1 MTNFSGF
8 KGRAKRLDDI
18 DLPKLGHR
26 IGVGED
32 ELHAFMDVETS
43 GGGFDPQGRPKI
55 LFEPHVFYRNLRGAK
70 RDEAVRA
77 GLAYPKWGEKPY
89 GKQSEQYP
97 KLERARAID
106 ETAALRA
113 CSWGL
118 GQILG
123 ENHAMVG
130 YESPQ
135 AMVLAFMDDEEN
147 HLEAIVQFLIKSG
160 IDDDLRAHNWTTV
173 ARVYNGPGYAKNAY
187 HTRMEAAFKKWKA
200 IRDTPWSPDT
210 PEAPQPGDKPADPV
224 VTVSEPPP
232 GRDHYTP
239 ADVKAPAAPA
249 KSGWAALIAALVAI
263 FKRSAK

>member
-70 RDEAVRA
+70 RDAAVKA
-77 GLAYPKWGEKPY
+77 GLAYPKQGTKPY
-89 GKQSEQYP
+89 GKESEQYP
-97 KLERARAID
+97 RLERAMAID
-106 ETAALRA
+106 EFAALKA

-123 ENHAMVG
+123 ENHSVVG
-130 YESPQ
+130 YATPQ
-135 AMVLAFMDDEEN
+135 AMVLAFMEDEEN
-147 HLEAIVQFLIKSG
+147 HLEAVIQFLIKRE
-160 IDDDLRAHNWTTV
+160 IDDDLRRHDWAAV
-173 ARVYNGPGYAKNAY
+173 ARVYNGPGYAKNSY
-187 HTRMEAAFKKWKA
+187 DTRMAAAFKKWKA

-210 PEAPQPGDKPADPV
+210 PEVPQPGDKPAEPV
-224 VTVSEPPP
+224 IAVSEPPA
-232 GRDHYTP
+232 GRDYYTP
-239 ADVKAPAAPA
+239 ADVRAPAAH
-249 KSGWAALIAALVAI
+249 SGSFWAALVAALLAV